1 MNRMRLVALAAVLT
15 GSLWAAG
22 LAQVNQ
28 AFEDKANG
36 FSITMA
42 GDWKA
47 NTYSDAVG
55 RRKTEFIYRD
65 RSEGLLRV
73 TRNSLDGKSVSDTV
87 RSELEEWKAYR
98 QGFELSSNEPF
109 GPDGA
114 RVNFYY
120 VESGRKVA
128 ETDYF
133 IKDGDNVWQLRFT
146 GKRGVLDL
154 IRNLTDQMAHSFKPI

>member
-1 MNRMRLVALAAVLT
+1 LVALPGVIVASILMVSAA
-15 GSLWAAG
+15 
-22 LAQVNQ
+22 QNR

-47 NTYSDAVG
+47 ITYSDAVG
-55 RRKTEFIYRD
+55 RQKTEFIYRD

-73 TRNSLDGKSVSDTV
+73 SRNSLEGKSVADAV
-87 RSELEEWKAYR
+87 RSDQEGLKAYR
-98 QGFELSSNEPF
+98 QGFELSSSEPF
-109 GPDGA
+109 GADGI
-114 RVNFYY
+114 RVSFYY
-120 VESGRKVA
+120 NESGKRFA

-133 IKDGDNVWQLRFT
+133 LKEGDHVWELRFT

-154 IRNLTDQMAHSFKPI
+154 IRNLTDQMAHSFKPM